1 MISKPPRRTGAAWRA
16 GVALFAVLLGFLGG
30 CADSRVDAAP
40 PGGIVGGG
48 TLAVVPELVERLGP
62 SVVTVLRSDGGLGSG
77 VVYRADGLI
86 VTNEHVIRGAQE
98 VTVSF
103 ADGSRV
109 QGRVRAADVVTDLAV
124 VQVPRSDLPAP
135 QFAEQL
141 PRQGELAVV
150 IGTPLG
156 FANTVTTGV
165 VSGLGREIPGS
176 TTRGSQA
183 LVDLIQTD
191 APISPGNSGG
201 ALLDAQGRVI
211 GISEAYLPPQSGAV
225 AIGFAIPSTTVV
237 AVVEQ
242 LLADGSAQHPY
253 LGVTLEPLTDAL
265 REALRVPAQQGAVV
279 LDVRPGGPAAAGGV
293 RPGDVIVRFDDEPVT
308 TVENILGALRNVT
321 PGQSVPL
328 TVQRGNE
335 QVELSITVG
344 ERS

>member
-1 MISKPPRRTGAAWRA
+1 M
-16 GVALFAVLLGFLGG
+16 
-30 CADSRVDAAP
+30 
-40 PGGIVGGG
+40 
-48 TLAVVPELVERLGP
+48 
-62 SVVTVLRSDGGLGSG
+62 
-77 VVYRADGLI
+77 
-86 VTNEHVIRGAQE
+86 
-98 VTVSF
+98 
-103 ADGSRV
+103 
-109 QGRVRAADVVTDLAV
+109 
-124 VQVPRSDLPAP
+124 
-135 QFAEQL
+135 
-141 PRQGELAVV
+141 

-176 TTRGSQA
+176 ATRGSRA

-211 GISEAYLPPQSGAV
+211 GINEAYLPPESGAV

-242 LLADGSAQHPY
+242 LLADGSARHPY

-279 LDVRPGGPAAAGGV
+279 LEVPPDGPAAAAGV
-293 RPGDVIVRFDDEPVT
+293 QPGDVIVRFADEPVT
-308 TVENILGALRNVT
+308 TVENILGALRNIE

-328 TVQRGNE
+328 TVQRGTE